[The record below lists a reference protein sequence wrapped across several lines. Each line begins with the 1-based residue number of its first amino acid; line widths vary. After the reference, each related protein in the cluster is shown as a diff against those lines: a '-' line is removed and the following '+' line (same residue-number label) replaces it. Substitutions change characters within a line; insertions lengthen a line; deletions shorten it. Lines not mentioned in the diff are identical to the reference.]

1 MRRRSPPPDF
11 FLPDPFSASFSL
23 AGTGGVENMIVK
35 EEVKASG
42 LEEFF
47 EREGFVC
54 PKETASILERKLMS
68 ERKAFLLRGP
78 AGTGKTLLTAL
89 IAKYTNAEYVF
100 FQCTP
105 GTAEEDLLYKYI
117 PSEKSKSGIEITMGP
132 IPRALMLSKKKK
144 TVLVLDE
151 FDKTRPSADALL
163 LDVLQNY
170 RIALYLD
177 NRKAI
182 IQGNPKNL
190 IIFLTSND
198 FREFSEP
205 LLRRTVSINLD
216 YLPPQKVYE
225 ILKKQFSEE
234 ISKLLTQ
241 IYIDTVN
248 AGLRKPATVQELVE
262 LGEILSK
269 GDGMDLLQLL
279 KMFVIKYDDDLQKY
293 LSYVRGRTPVYNFT
307 KQKKAEESIE
317 EHYIPKQDFEEKKQ
331 EQQQPIKRITISD
344 LLNVLRPER
353 DIEPAVT
360 MDENTTALVSMKADN
375 KEMDMY
381 DTIVKVLQP
390 KPLEDP
396 AKIGKFEVWKA
407 GDDTLIVSK
416 QPLSFSE
423 FVKLFFDAKTD
434 FEMYAEDTIKLT
446 TLQINEMNNDNGIK
460 VLAYSKR
467 LLRYQE
473 KANNNNSIVLAEI
486 TLDKDYDPDIPV
498 LFRAKVKIY
507 AKKDGWVPDRIV
519 EILKKYHLYVRVFLK
534 NGILIDDD
542 PIIFTKA
549 IKEGDIYDESALN
562 IIKLLANNPELRKK
576 IKMKLDAGDRYRV
589 SYSKYNDLIY
599 VYVKYE
605 EFETYKKIFEGG

>member
-1 MRRRSPPPDF
+1 
-11 FLPDPFSASFSL
+11 
-23 AGTGGVENMIVK
+23 MIVK
-35 EEVKASG
+35 EEVKASC

-47 EREGFVC
+47 EKEGFVIE
-54 PKETASILERKLMS
+54 KATAEILERKLQS

-105 GTAEEDLLYKYI
+105 GTSEEDLLYKYI

-177 NRKAI
+177 NRKTV

-216 YLPPQKVYE
+216 YLPPQKVYQ

-248 AGLRKPATVQELVE
+248 AGLRKPATVQELIE
-262 LGEILSK
+262 LGEILTK

-293 LSYVRGRTPVYNFT
+293 LSYVRGRTPTYNFV
-307 KQKKAEESIE
+307 KHRKEEESIE
-317 EHYIPKQDFEEKKQ
+317 EHYIPKQDFEEKTE
-331 EQQQPIKRITISD
+331 EQPTIKRIAISD
-344 LLNVLRPER
+344 LLNVLRPNENL
-353 DIEPAVT
+353 EPAVI
-360 MDENTTALVSMKADN
+360 MDGNTTALVSMKADN

-390 KPLEDP
+390 KPPEDP

-423 FVKLFFDAKTD
+423 FVKLFFDARTD

-446 TLQINEMNNDNGIK
+446 TLQLNEMNNDNGIK

-473 KANNNNSIVLAEI
+473 KTNNNNSIVLAEI
-486 TLDKDYDPDIPV
+486 TLDKDYDPDIPA
-498 LFRAKVKIY
+498 LFRAKIKIY
-507 AKKDGWVPDRIV
+507 AKRDSWVPDRIV

-542 PIIFTKA
+542 PVIFTKA
-549 IKEGDIYDESALN
+549 IKEDDVYDESALN
-562 IIKLLANNPELRKK
+562 IIKLLASNPELRKK
-576 IKMKLDAGDRYRV
+576 IKMKLDKGDRYRV
-589 SYSKYNDLIY
+589 SYSKYSDLIY

-605 EFETYKKIFEGG
+605 EFETYKKIFEVGE

>member
-1 MRRRSPPPDF
+1 
-11 FLPDPFSASFSL
+11 
-23 AGTGGVENMIVK
+23 MIVK
-35 EEVKASG
+35 EEVKASQN

-47 EREGFVC
+47 EKEGFVIE
-54 PKETASILERKLMS
+54 KATAEILERKLNS

-89 IAKYTNAEYVF
+89 IAKYTNAEYIF

-105 GTAEEDLLYKYI
+105 GTSEEDLLYKYI

-177 NRKAI
+177 NRKTM

-248 AGLRKPATVQELVE
+248 AGLRKPATVQELEE

-293 LSYVRGRTPVYNFT
+293 LNYVRGRTPVYNFT
-307 KQKKAEESIE
+307 KQKKQEEGIE

-331 EQQQPIKRITISD
+331 EDPEPTKKINVSD
-344 LLNVLRPER
+344 LLDTLKPKTKVEPIHNLEQKETVCFSSKDDDSIMYDKIVKAVRPE
-353 DIEPAVT
+353 P
-360 MDENTTALVSMKADN
+360 SDN
-375 KEMDMY
+375 
-381 DTIVKVLQP
+381 
-390 KPLEDP
+390 P
-396 AKIGKFEVWKA
+396 AKLGKFEVWKA
-407 GDDTLIVSK
+407 DNDTFIVSK
-416 QPLSFSE
+416 EPLNFKELTALYYSYRTEFEAYSE
-423 FVKLFFDAKTD
+423 DI
-434 FEMYAEDTIKLT
+434 IKILT
-446 TLQINEMNNDNGIK
+446 SQINTMIRNDYIK
-460 VLAYSKR
+460 VVAYSKR
-467 LLRYQE
+467 LIRLQE
-473 KANNNNSIVLAEI
+473 IDGDNEVLLELV
-486 TLDKDYDPDIPV
+486 LDKDYDPKIPK
-498 LFRAKVKIY
+498 LFITNAKIY
-507 AKKDGWVPDRIV
+507 VKKVGSSH
-519 EILKKYHLYVRVFLK
+519 KYIIDTLGEYHKHLREYLEK
-534 NGILIDDD
+534 GILVTDDVND
-542 PIIFTKA
+542 FIEAVRQGSFYNDDAKNV
-549 IKEGDIYDESALN
+549 IKILIE
-562 IIKLLANNPELRKK
+562 NPELRKK
-576 IKMKLDAGDRYRV
+576 LSIKVEKAKGYRV
-589 SYSKYNDLIY
+589 YWSSSTDFTGLRMEVEEKDFEE
-599 VYVKYE
+599 VK
-605 EFETYKKIFEGG
+605 KALGVSQ

>member
-1 MRRRSPPPDF
+1 
-11 FLPDPFSASFSL
+11 
-23 AGTGGVENMIVK
+23 MIVK

-293 LSYVRGRTPVYNFT
+293 LNYVRGRTPVYNFT
-307 KQKKAEESIE
+307 MKKEEESIE

-331 EQQQPIKRITISD
+331 EDPKSQTKKISVAD
-344 LLNVLRPER
+344 LLDTLKPKTKVEPVHNLEQHKETVCFSSKDNDSIMYDKIVKAVRPE
-353 DIEPAVT
+353 P
-360 MDENTTALVSMKADN
+360 SDN
-375 KEMDMY
+375 
-381 DTIVKVLQP
+381 
-390 KPLEDP
+390 P
-396 AKIGKFEVWKA
+396 AKLGKFEVWKA
-407 GDDTLIVSK
+407 DNDTFIVSRE
-416 QPLSFSE
+416 PLSFKELAALLYSYQ
-423 FVKLFFDAKTD
+423 TD
-434 FEMYAEDTIKLT
+434 FEAYAEDTIKILT
-446 TLQINEMNNDNGIK
+446 SQINSMIENNYIK
-460 VLAYSKR
+460 VIAYSKR
-467 LLRYQE
+467 MLRLQE
-473 KANNNNSIVLAEI
+473 KESDNNILLELI
-486 TLDKDYDPDIPV
+486 LDKDYDPKIPK
-498 LFRAKVKIY
+498 LFTANMKIY
-507 AKKDGWVPDRIV
+507 VKKTGMFH
-519 EILKKYHLYVRVFLK
+519 KYIADTLQDYHKYLREYLEK
-534 NGILIDDD
+534 GILVTDDAND
-542 PIIFTKA
+542 FIEAVKQGSFYTDDAKNV
-549 IKEGDIYDESALN
+549 IKVLIE
-562 IIKLLANNPELRKK
+562 NPELRKK
-576 IKMKLDAGDRYRV
+576 LNIKVEKAKGYRV
-589 SYSKYNDLIY
+589 YWSSSTDFTGLRIEVEEKDFESISKALGD
-599 VYVKYE
+599 KR
-605 EFETYKKIFEGG
+605 